1 MAINDTGIGGLVY
14 WLVLLLGV
22 VGAGTVILMSLF
34 GEDDEDGD
42 D

>member
-1 MAINDTGIGGLVY
+1 MALNGTGIGGLVY

-22 VGAGTVILMSLF
+22 AGAGAVILMSLF